1 MKLANRWC
9 SKNKKVLYF
18 FDKSRHL
25 CYTSCKHG
33 RLRGVVCVIE
43 KSNLSEVR
51 KNIEECVGQKV
62 LLRGSLGRNKSFEK
76 EGTLLNTYP
85 NIFVVKM
92 DDTQRNVTYT
102 YTDVLTKTVELG
114 INSNGGYDS
123 ILNTM
128 NPEVKI

>member
-1 MKLANRWC
+1 M
-9 SKNKKVLYF
+9 
-18 FDKSRHL
+18 
-25 CYTSCKHG
+25 
-33 RLRGVVCVIE
+33 IE

-114 INSNGGYDS
+114 INANGGYDS

-128 NPEVKI
+128 NPEVKM

>member
-1 MKLANRWC
+1 M
-9 SKNKKVLYF
+9 
-18 FDKSRHL
+18 
-25 CYTSCKHG
+25 
-33 RLRGVVCVIE
+33 IE

-51 KNIEECVGQKV
+51 KNIEGCVGQKV

-76 EGTLLNTYP
+76 EGTLVNTYP

-114 INSNGGYDS
+114 IGSNGEYDS

>member
-1 MKLANRWC
+1 M
-9 SKNKKVLYF
+9 
-18 FDKSRHL
+18 
-25 CYTSCKHG
+25 
-33 RLRGVVCVIE
+33 IE
-43 KSNLSEVR
+43 KSNINEVK
-51 KNIEECVGQKV
+51 KNIEGCVGQKV

-76 EGTLLNTYP
+76 EGTLINTYS

-102 YTDVLTKTVELG
+102 YTDVLTKSVELG
-114 INSNGGYDS
+114 IGVDGNYDS

>member
-1 MKLANRWC
+1 M
-9 SKNKKVLYF
+9 
-18 FDKSRHL
+18 
-25 CYTSCKHG
+25 
-33 RLRGVVCVIE
+33 IE

-62 LLRGSLGRNKSFEK
+62 LLRGTLGRNKSFEK

-114 INSNGGYDS
+114 VNSNGGYDS

>member
-1 MKLANRWC
+1 M
-9 SKNKKVLYF
+9 
-18 FDKSRHL
+18 
-25 CYTSCKHG
+25 
-33 RLRGVVCVIE
+33 IE
-43 KSNLSEVR
+43 MSNLSEVR

-128 NPEVKI
+128 NPEVNL